1 MSVSDHT
8 QPFIHKKYCVIMT
21 AKMKATAS
29 QTILHDHILLIL
41 LQPVQK
47 HLFCLTA
54 RIKLYLLEFT
64 PYELPETSVV
74 SESSYVLIALNQE
87 VVDKQS

>member
-1 MSVSDHT
+1 
-8 QPFIHKKYCVIMT
+8 MT

-54 RIKLYLLEFT
+54 RIKFCLLEFT

-74 SESSYVLIALNQE
+74 SESSYVLIGLNQE